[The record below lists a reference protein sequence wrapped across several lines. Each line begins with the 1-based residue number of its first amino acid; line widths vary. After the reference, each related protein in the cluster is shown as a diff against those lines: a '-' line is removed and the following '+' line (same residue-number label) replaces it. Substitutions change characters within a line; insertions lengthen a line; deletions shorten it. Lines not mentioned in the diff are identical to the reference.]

1 MHYVKCSICITFCI
15 SQRFIFVS
23 VRCVPSLWNYSLQN
37 KEVCLERMRR
47 RLVLWKI
54 PL

>member
-1 MHYVKCSICITFCI
+1 MHYVKRSICIISYI

-23 VRCVPSLWNYSLQN
+23 VRRVPSLWYYSLQN
-37 KEVCLERMRR
+37 KEDCLERMRL
-47 RLVLWKI
+47 RLVLWEI